1 MIYIWVLLVFS
12 YMMLFQMRSNED
24 SVRWTKIYLIIT
36 VSTML
41 IEDFRQVDKMSF

>member
-1 MIYIWVLLVFS
+1 MIYIWFLLVFS

-24 SVRWTKIYLIIT
+24 SVSWTRIYLILT

-41 IEDFRQVDKMSF
+41 IEDFRQVD